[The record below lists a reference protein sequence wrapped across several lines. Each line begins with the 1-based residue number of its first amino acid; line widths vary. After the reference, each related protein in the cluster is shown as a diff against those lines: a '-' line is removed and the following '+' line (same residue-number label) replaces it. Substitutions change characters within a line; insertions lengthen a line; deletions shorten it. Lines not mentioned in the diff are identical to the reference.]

1 MIKVVVYA
9 TVTCPYC
16 KMLKAWLEEKGI
28 KYENK
33 FVDEDQ
39 TAIEEMM
46 QISAGHMGV
55 PFTVVTKENGE
66 LVKIAGFDREKLQ
79 ETLGA

>member
-1 MIKVVVYA
+1 MAKVVVYA

-16 KMLKAWLEEKGI
+16 KMLKAWLEEKEI

-39 TAIEEMM
+39 MAMDEMM
-46 QISAGHMGV
+46 QVAEGHMGV
-55 PFTVVTKENGE
+55 PFTVVTRDDGE
-66 LVKIAGFDREKLQ
+66 VVKIAGFDRGKLQ
-79 ETLGA
+79 EALGV